1 MQQITVVCDADFE
14 DIIPGYL
21 EDRKAECATIRA
33 LTAAG
38 EFEDVRVIAHG
49 MKGSGGCYGFATVSE
64 IGSAMENAAKSSSL
78 DDVLKQIGI
87 LEAYLDCV
95 DVRYE

>member
-1 MQQITVVCDADFE
+1 MQQITVVCDADLE

-21 EDRKAECATIRA
+21 EDRKAECVTIRA
-33 LTAAG
+33 LAAAG
-38 EFEDVRVIAHG
+38 AFEEVRVIAHG
-49 MKGSGGCYGFATVSE
+49 MKGSGGCYGFAAISDA
-64 IGSAMENAAKSSSL
+64 GSAMENAAKCRSL
-78 DDVLKQIGI
+78 DGVLRQIVV